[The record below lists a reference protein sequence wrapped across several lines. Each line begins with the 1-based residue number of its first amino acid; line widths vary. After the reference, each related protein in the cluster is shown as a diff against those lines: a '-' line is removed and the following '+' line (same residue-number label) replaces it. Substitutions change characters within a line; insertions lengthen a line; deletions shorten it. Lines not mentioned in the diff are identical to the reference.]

1 MKLIIDSN
9 SQNEAFARTV
19 VAAYI
24 TRKDSSIRS
33 SHQQHSPWI

>member
-19 VAAYI
+19 VAAI
-24 TRKDSSIRS
+24 SHVWILLWRS
-33 SHQQHSPWI
+33 WQT

>member
-19 VAAYI
+19 VAWHRRIHAAV
-24 TRKDSSIRS
+24 S
-33 SHQQHSPWI
+33 